1 LHIQDIPGTEFP
13 SGRKTRVAV
22 GSNGAVQGSYFCQGF
37 VSIRLGG
44 SVPLHNHAM
53 EETYTILKG
62 QGLVNV
68 NGEEQAVTQGDLVL
82 IPSGQNHAL
91 FNTGTEEMQMMFVY
105 APPSVA
111 EHWQQELSGNIP

>member
-1 LHIQDIPGTEFP
+1 MT
-13 SGRKTRVAV
+13 
-22 GSNGAVQGSYFCQGF
+22 
-37 VSIRLGG
+37 IRPGG
-44 SVPLHNHAM
+44 SVPLHNHTM

-62 QGLVNV
+62 YGLLTV

-105 APPSVA
+105 APPEVA
-111 EHWQQELSGNIP
+111 EHWQQELSGEIS